1 MLTATLVAA
10 LIQAAPAAPVP
21 DLSWIAGYWL
31 DCSGGREVSETWSD
45 PRAGLMVGHAVTLT
59 RGRVSFELA
68 HIGPTPQGPAYVA
81 QPGGSPPTAFV
92 LAETGPA
99 RVVFA
104 NAENDFPTRIIY
116 ERDGDALKARIEG
129 EIGGQ
134 ARSMEWNFTAAPLN
148 TRCPVQNGG
157 R

>member
-1 MLTATLVAA
+1 MLNTALAAA
-10 LIQAAPAAPVP
+10 LLQTAPAAAP

-31 DCSGGREVSETWSD
+31 DCSDGREVSETWSD
-45 PRAGLMVGHAVTLT
+45 PRAGLMAGHALT
-59 RGRVSFELA
+59 VARGRVSFELS
-68 HIGPTPQGPAYVA
+68 HIGPTPQGYAYVA

-92 LAETGPA
+92 VAETGPM

-104 NAENDFPTRIIY
+104 NAENDFPSRIVY

-134 ARSMEWNFTAAPLN
+134 ARSMEWNFRAAPLN
-148 TRCPVQNGG
+148 ARCPA
-157 R
+157 

>member
-1 MLTATLVAA
+1 MLTTALAAA
-10 LIQAAPAAPVP
+10 LLQTAPAAAP

-31 DCSGGREVSETWSD
+31 DCSNGREASETWSD
-45 PRAGLMVGHAVTLT
+45 PRAGLMAGHAVTVS
-59 RGRVSFELA
+59 RGRASFEMS
-68 HIGPTPQGPAYVA
+68 HIGPTPQGYAYVA

-92 LAETGPA
+92 VAETGPM

-104 NAENDFPTRIIY
+104 NAENDFPSRIVY

-134 ARSMEWNFTAAPLN
+134 ARSMEWTFTAAPLN
-148 TRCPVQNGG
+148 TRCPG
-157 R
+157 